1 MISAVAMKR
10 LSAAT
15 LACSALVFGGS
26 VLAGNS
32 RASSGAQVSY
42 VCSAVDKQFIATAS
56 TNMTQLG
63 YWSDALQHND
73 AEPSVVIQQAVSES
87 GQISA
92 TDPEDRTLHATRDLM
107 ASMFLEYSK
116 AIAITVKGRDAAHHM
131 QNAWRLAN
139 ASHKLLS
146 GAKSGLGA
154 QGCDVSPLLP
164 S

>member
-1 MISAVAMKR
+1 MIRAVATKR

-15 LACSALVFGGS
+15 LACAALVFGGS

-42 VCSAVDKQFIATAS
+42 ICSAVDKQFIATAS

-63 YWSDALQHND
+63 YWSDALVHND
-73 AEPSVVIQQAVSES
+73 AEPAVVIQQARSES
-87 GQISA
+87 GQIAA

-116 AIAITVKGRDAAHHM
+116 AVATTVKGRDSVHHM

-139 ASHKLLS
+139 ASHKLLA
-146 GAKSGLGA
+146 GAKTGLAA
-154 QGCDVSPLLP
+154 QGCDISPLLP